1 MFNRKDISAA
11 EARGLVAGVNWDDYV
26 NNLIK
31 TYNEQIRKFAELGYR
46 EARVGLW
53 TKEQYVWD
61 KIIEHF
67 ELKGFEVKREWCGL
81 IFKWRGD
88 L

>member
-31 TYNEQIRKFAELGYR
+31 TYNEQIRKMAERGYR
-46 EARVGLW
+46 EARVALW
-53 TKEQYVWD
+53 TREQYVWN
-61 KIIEHF
+61 KIVEHF

-81 IFKWRGD
+81 VFKW
-88 L
+88 